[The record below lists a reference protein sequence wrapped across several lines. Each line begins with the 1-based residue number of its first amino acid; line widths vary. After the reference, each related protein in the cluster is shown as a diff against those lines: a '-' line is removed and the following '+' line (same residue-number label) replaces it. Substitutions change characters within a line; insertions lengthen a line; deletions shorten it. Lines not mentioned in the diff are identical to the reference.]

1 MKINRK
7 RYNTIHRTLMVM
19 VMGTLTFPSLVLAE
33 AGAKSMFADEGTS
46 VMMGDDVGITKT
58 SYSKPK
64 AKVRVVSERT
74 PHQSISN
81 GIVDTGPVNYAG
93 LQYWI
98 DLQDANG
105 HSRQVTTG
113 YTFHSG
119 DGIKL
124 KIKSKTA
131 GYLYVL
137 NQDASGQKTPLYPTK
152 GRESG
157 LIDAN
162 MTYTIPPSG
171 LIRFDSNPGNEKVTI
186 ALSKY
191 PIIQSNSDSSDTSA
205 RATTASYDGQSVYSD
220 CTSSGA
226 GSKGMYAE
234 ENNSSSIDCIRNNHS
249 AGSKGMFAEE
259 DTSSAEPAS
268 YSVIPSSVMEEG
280 KVLFIDFI
288 LNHR

>member
-7 RYNTIHRTLMVM
+7 RYNVLDRTLVLA
-19 VMGTLTFPSLVLAE
+19 VIGTLTFPALVLAE

-46 VMMGDDVGITKT
+46 VMMGDDAGLTKT
-58 SYSKPK
+58 SNSKPK
-64 AKVRVVSERT
+64 AKVRVVSEQPVQKDT
-74 PHQSISN
+74 SN
-81 GIVDTGPVNYAG
+81 KKVEPTPVNYAG

-98 DLQDANG
+98 ELQDVNG
-105 HSRQVTTG
+105 NSRQVTTG
-113 YTFHSG
+113 HTFQSG

-124 KIKSKTA
+124 KIKSKTV

-137 NQDASGQKTPLYPTK
+137 NQDASGQQTPLYPTK

-157 LIDAN
+157 LIEAN

-171 LIRFDSNPGNEKVTI
+171 LIRFDNEAGNEKVTI

-191 PIIQSNSDSSDTSA
+191 SIHQSNSDSSGSSA
-205 RATTASYDGQSVYSD
+205 QAITASYEGQSVYSD
-220 CTSSGA
+220 CAGSGA
-226 GSKGMYAE
+226 GSKGMYSE
-234 ENNSSSIDCIRNNHS
+234 ESNSSSIDCIRNNHS

-268 YSVIPSSVMEEG
+268 YSVLPSSVMEEG
-280 KVLFIDFI
+280 KVLFVDFI
-288 LNHR
+288 LKHR